1 MRTTDLKR
9 LGRTANERSRTAA
22 AGLADAAAE
31 RGLLDVAI
39 GTVGSP
45 IGRLTIGVTPR
56 GLVRVA
62 FAEEGPDDVAEE
74 LARLVSPRVMESA
87 RATDGWRR
95 ELEEFFDARRQTF
108 DLRVDR
114 RLLRGIQRDVLRAT
128 SRVPYGRVAT
138 YGEIA
143 RKIGH
148 PTAAR
153 AVGRSLGANPI
164 PVVIPCHRVIGASG
178 ALTGYGGGIERK
190 LALLT
195 LEGALPNSRSSGTPV
210 LP

>member
-1 MRTTDLKR
+1 MKTTDLKR
-9 LGRTANERSRTAA
+9 LGRTADERSRTAA
-22 AGLADAAAE
+22 AGLAEVAAE

-45 IGRLTIGVTPR
+45 IGRLTIGVTSR

-62 FAEEGPDDVAEE
+62 FAEEGPAEVAEE

-87 RATDGWRR
+87 RATEGWRR
-95 ELEEFFDARRQTF
+95 ELDEFFDARRQTF
-108 DLRVDR
+108 DLGVDR

-128 SRVPYGRVAT
+128 SRVPYGRVST

-153 AVGRSLGANPI
+153 AVGRALGANPI

-190 LALLT
+190 VALLT
-195 LEGALPNSRSSGTPV
+195 LEGALPGVPLPGTPV

>member
-1 MRTTDLKR
+1 MKTTDLKR
-9 LGRTANERSRTAA
+9 LGRPAQERSRAAA
-22 AGLADAAAE
+22 AGFDAVAAAH
-31 RGLLDVAI
+31 GLLDVAI
-39 GTVGSP
+39 GVVDSP

-56 GLVRVA
+56 GLVRLA
-62 FAEEGPDDVAEE
+62 FAEETPEEVAEE

-87 RATDGWRR
+87 RATEGWRR

-108 DLRVDR
+108 DLRIDR
-114 RLLRGIQRDVLRAT
+114 RLLRGLQRDVLRAT
-128 SRVPYGRVAT
+128 SRVPFGGVAT

-143 RKIGH
+143 RTIGH

-153 AVGRSLGANPI
+153 AVGRALGANPI

-178 ALTGYGGGIERK
+178 ALTGYGGGIDRK
-190 LALLT
+190 VALLT
-195 LEGALPNSRSSGTPV
+195 LEGALPRQLPGTSV

>member
-1 MRTTDLKR
+1 MKTTDLKR
-9 LGRTANERSRTAA
+9 LGRTADERSRTAA
-22 AGLADAAAE
+22 AGLAEVAAE
-31 RGLLDVAI
+31 RRLLDVAI
-39 GTVGSP
+39 ATVGSP
-45 IGRLTIGVTPR
+45 IGRLTIGVTSR

-62 FAEEGPDDVAEE
+62 FAEEGPAEVAEE

-87 RATDGWRR
+87 RATEGWRR
-95 ELEEFFDARRQTF
+95 ELDEFFDARRQTF
-108 DLRVDR
+108 DLGVDR

-128 SRVPYGRVAT
+128 SRVPYGRVST

-153 AVGRSLGANPI
+153 AVGRALGANPI

-190 LALLT
+190 VALLT
-195 LEGALPNSRSSGTPV
+195 LEGALPGAPLPGTPV

>member
-1 MRTTDLKR
+1 MKTTDLKR
-9 LGRTANERSRTAA
+9 LGRAANERSRAAA
-22 AGLADAAAE
+22 AGFADAATE

-39 GTVGSP
+39 GTVDSP

-62 FAEEGPDDVAEE
+62 FAEEAPAEVAEE

-87 RATDGWRR
+87 RATAEWRR
-95 ELEEFFDARRQTF
+95 ELEEFFEARRRTF

-114 RLLRGIQRDVLRAT
+114 RLLRGLQRDVLRAT

-143 RKIGH
+143 RRIGH

-153 AVGRSLGANPI
+153 AVGRALGANPI

-190 LALLT
+190 VALLT
-195 LEGALPNSRSSGTPV
+195 LEGALLDARTPGNPV

>member
-1 MRTTDLKR
+1 MKTTDLKR
-9 LGRTANERSRTAA
+9 LGRTADERSRTAA
-22 AGLADAAAE
+22 AGLAEVAAE
-31 RGLLDVAI
+31 RRLLDVAI
-39 GTVGSP
+39 ATVGSP
-45 IGRLTIGVTPR
+45 IGRLTIGVTSR

-62 FAEEGPDDVAEE
+62 FAEEGPTEVAEE

-87 RATDGWRR
+87 RATEGWRR
-95 ELEEFFDARRQTF
+95 ELDEFFDARRQTF
-108 DLRVDR
+108 DLGVDR

-128 SRVPYGRVAT
+128 SRVPYGRVST

-153 AVGRSLGANPI
+153 AVGRALGANPI

-190 LALLT
+190 VALLT
-195 LEGALPNSRSSGTPV
+195 LEGALPGVPLPGTPV